1 MRGQVLGLGD
11 GTGERAGERSPQA
24 VGTGSV
30 TFSET
35 LRAHSMSSFL
45 V

>member
-1 MRGQVLGLGD
+1 MKGQVPGLGG
-11 GTGERAGERSPQA
+11 GTEERAGEHSPQA
-24 VGTGSV
+24 VGTGPV